1 MHRLYELLRYVWCV
15 ISYCE
20 PGGTTTTTI
29 IVIRLRRLRS
39 RVHAHDEPR
48 RGQIFTHTPQ
58 GQLSLELIPEKNAQ
72 LAEAPP
78 DVHDATTV
86 SVFVFPP
93 KNQRRLKMVALGEH
107 VILIIRCAAGR
118 GNKDREYLLLAGLV
132 LVFKLNKRWNNFQV
146 FDWRL
151 KRKWSVKSSVEAT
164 FQDNFGEA
172 LFPKISRIAAMIL
185 MSFR

>member
-107 VILIIRCAAGR
+107 VILIIRPEGVIR
-118 GNKDREYLLLAGLV
+118 IGNIYYWQVWFWFLNWINAETIFRSLTGGWNVNEAWNRLWKRHFRTISARLCLQKSRESPQW
-132 LVFKLNKRWNNFQV
+132 F
-146 FDWRL
+146 
-151 KRKWSVKSSVEAT
+151 
-164 FQDNFGEA
+164 
-172 LFPKISRIAAMIL
+172 
-185 MSFR
+185 